1 MAEIL
6 YWTEIIQISDGRS
19 TDQQINPDQSGKFSL
34 TKKSIT
40 VVVVSL
46 KNTGG
51 RQN

>member
-19 TDQQINPDQSGKFSL
+19 TDQRINPDQSGKFSL

-40 VVVVSL
+40 VAVVSL